1 MTTER
6 KQRKVVHGMIL
17 LKDTTKFH
25 EREKKEHDR
34 LQAAVEEATTAN
46 KEKTEFLSRMSHD
59 IRTPINGVM
68 GMLEIIR
75 KIVRTIRK

>member
-1 MTTER
+1 
-6 KQRKVVHGMIL
+6 MIL

-59 IRTPINGVM
+59 IRTPDQRCDGNAGDHK
-68 GMLEIIR
+68 E
-75 KIVRTIRK
+75 KS